1 MLKRKFFVMLLM
13 ALLVCGCKDAFVM
26 ADKSEKPDKK
36 DATPIFEI
44 WKEVK
49 GSVGVE
55 GETLLFRLLDNGM
68 VEFDQEIERRRE
80 FMPPVLDFF
89 IQRKCPTPLPENAS
103 HELTLILKSL
113 AESDEVKEEY
123 KPITKSFD
131 VSSKFTIIYNKDGV
145 NKKIIINESDGTL
158 LASDQ
163 NRFPPSLNKLINEVY
178 SIRENLS
185 KIQEDKKMIV
195 D

>member
-1 MLKRKFFVMLLM
+1 MLKRNFFVMLFM
-13 ALLVCGCKDAFVM
+13 ALLVCNCKNMSVI

-36 DATPIFEI
+36 ETAPIFEI
-44 WKEVK
+44 WKEVR

-89 IQRKCPTPLPENAS
+89 IQRKCPTPLSENTF
-103 HELTLILKSL
+103 HKLTLILKSL
-113 AESDEVKEEY
+113 AESDELKEEY
-123 KPITKSFD
+123 KQITKPFD
-131 VSSKFTIIYNKDGV
+131 ISSKFTIVYKKDGV
-145 NKKIIINESDGTL
+145 NRKIIINESEETIL
-158 LASDQ
+158 TSDQ
-163 NRFPPSLNKLINEVY
+163 NRFPPSLTKLINEVY
-178 SIRENLS
+178 FIRENLS